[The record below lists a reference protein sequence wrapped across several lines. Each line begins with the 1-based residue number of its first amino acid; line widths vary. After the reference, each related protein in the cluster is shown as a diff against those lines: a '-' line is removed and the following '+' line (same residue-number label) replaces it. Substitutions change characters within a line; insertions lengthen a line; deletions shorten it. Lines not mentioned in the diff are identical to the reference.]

1 MSRKKARQGL
11 VSLIFKSQFNDNIED
26 HIINYYLDDFSYTPE
41 ERVYILEGYDSIM
54 KELDTIDETISK
66 SLTSWTIDRLFKLD
80 LSILRVAVYEM
91 LFVENIPNEV
101 SINEAVEIAKKYGS
115 NESSKLINGILGAI
129 IRREE

>member
-26 HIINYYLDDFSYTPE
+26 HIINYYLDDFSYTQE